1 MFRDNNED
9 ELARELELSADPQQT
24 PRTKNLLRIIN
35 TRDVAQIRLLKGVGA
50 KKAEAIVNCLCEL
63 DDGADE
69 VQGADRRLVRNLI
82 QVGQLRGVGAKGVEK
97 MREGLAGVA
106 L

>member
-1 MFRDNNED
+1 M
-9 ELARELELSADPQQT
+9 
-24 PRTKNLLRIIN
+24 
-35 TRDVAQIRLLKGVGA
+35 
-50 KKAEAIVNCLCEL
+50 VNCLCEL

-69 VQGADRRLVRNLI
+69 GQGSDRRVIRNLL